1 MAGGGL
7 DTVRWLHDSL
17 AFLTEFFA
25 SFAVGALQ
33 TVGPYSN
40 AIKKLMEQ
48 PPSLDRSERLLAQAF
63 TDWKAHPHHPAYE
76 SLRETFFLTSRLQ
89 TSRFAPRRHA
99 RWLGV
104 EGRAVAGVERL
115 PRWSRRIDLVVSG
128 GDEQAAHGFIETYTP
143 LLWTWTD
150 SLQGFFSGWAV
161 TVQTEVKDGRIGLAG
176 SASRNDVR
184 LELVPV
190 DVLSGLK
197 SSFGSDGNGGIL
209 LEGFRELGG
218 PGQTSQP
225 VPEAAPV
232 SPSEQPS
239 GPVSEERPP
248 LDSDPHS
255 DAPEPQAQ
263 ISSVGEEAPLFAQAP
278 QSVEAPLFAPAPG
291 AVRTDDPLTR
301 GTKALLVDQFRQP
314 TPEQAEEAPASGTEA
329 APAEPAQPDHESSL
343 FNLSAPTAE
352 ESGEA
357 PTTSTVGESVSVE
370 PAPDLGSP
378 SEPVAEIPAPDF
390 GDEPVTQVPAPDFG
404 AGPVAEIPAPDFG
417 TDSIVPVPGPDM
429 GAPIAPPTETSAP
442 NFGAESVDDVPAPDF
457 GAEPVAETPA
467 PDFSAPTEPGAEA
480 PTADFGASL
489 EPVAEVSAP
498 DFGAVSEPVAEV
510 PAPNFGAE
518 PVAEVRAPDFGAE
531 PVDEVPAPDFG
542 EPAEPVAEVR
552 APDFG
557 AEPVDEVPAP
567 DFGEPAEPVAEVPA
581 PDFSAPAEPV
591 AEVPAPDFGVE
602 PVDEVPAPDFGE
614 PAEPVAEVP
623 APDFGA
629 EPVDEVPA
637 PDFGAPAEPVAEV
650 PAPDFSA
657 PAEPVAEVPAPDFGV
672 EPVDE
677 VPAPDFG
684 EPAEP
689 VAEVP
694 APDFGAEPV
703 DEVPAP
709 DFGAPAEP
717 VAEVPAPEESVDE
730 VPAPDFGE
738 PGEPVAEV
746 PAPDFGAEPVDEVPA
761 PDFGAP
767 AESVAEVSAPDFG
780 AEPVDEVPAPDFVA
794 PAEPAADVPAPG
806 FSAPAEPVAEVPAP
820 DFGAEPADEVPTPDF
835 GAPAEPVAEAPTPDF
850 SSPAEPVA
858 EVPALDFS
866 APAEPVAEVPA
877 PDFGAESADEVPAPN
892 FGAPVAEV
900 PAPDFSAPTEPV
912 AEIPGPDFSSPA
924 EPVAE
929 VPPSDFTARAEPVA
943 EVSAP
948 DFGSSSDS
956 VEEVPT
962 PDFGSPEDDSAE
974 GLPYAVDA
982 PQTVEVPAVDVEP
995 SVSEESVPA
1004 VPEPTVEVSLPSLG
1018 PENVAP
1024 TLPPVEPEATVEVPL
1039 SVPVST
1045 GDDIFA
1051 LNEDQEDIF
1060 AQDPDSAS
1068 KPLFPS
1074 DAETVPSSVSAEPE
1088 PQFTSV
1094 EIEVPADSIRDMGAA
1109 AEEILEDNY
1118 DFSPEDGPAKPKWKG
1133 WSVDEREAVQE
1144 VCEFVVGQSESV
1156 IPEAYGQPVRVAIE
1170 STHQKIQVLLER
1182 CCGKTRLA
1190 QDLSLQESSKDS
1202 HIALLA
1208 SWEKRKTDGRPGTEL
1223 LRFYYEL
1230 RRSKRSQR
1238 GQLALPEPQA
1248 VTALATSADKE
1259 GFGQAFQRLLGQ
1271 ISSLNKKPLLFILD
1285 EPPELVREALAL
1297 NLSSGVRF
1305 LSILEPQNS
1314 LPALGEIVDLRP
1326 NWKAAA
1332 EELFGETASN
1342 YKDRPDA
1349 NLLRLAMANELVN
1362 SDYVVPQSLAEVEEM
1377 VVKSEIVD
1385 TELLAVLSLEERAI
1399 SLDDLDQWFLD
1410 AEAVT
1415 ETITAF
1421 PSIFELAKTRLS
1433 PVLGLAHPSVT
1444 QRVIE
1449 QYASERSSVAKKLLG
1464 WVVLQLER
1472 TNAEKYG
1479 GLQVRE
1485 IVFRNFLRLYRFAK
1499 LSNDPDILEWVLRN
1513 KDLQRRRVV
1522 LTSHLEKPGSRYELS
1537 EMLETLVELL
1547 TELVNSGKSDDLRDE
1562 LAWAHS
1568 NLALNQLKLGLYP
1581 QAAEHV
1587 EIAFKLFETLVNKEK
1602 QYEFRSALSTS
1613 QYRASRIYDAMG
1625 VSDKAVEFADA
1636 AVQGFVDLVEDR
1648 GKTELTPR
1656 LGLALAHRG
1665 RLFSQADKD
1674 AAAKTDLQRAATLL
1688 ENNDQVE
1695 PGESFRTLVD
1705 IQLELVTIFMDEND
1719 LDSAI
1724 KEAGKA
1730 VKTATVALE
1739 EHGMEEFQPILA
1751 TCHGLRAKCYQKQN
1765 EPERAQRDIVKSISL
1780 RNLSVDEGRL
1790 EQRYFLAKDLQL
1802 RAQID
1807 QLRGAGDDATRDL
1820 GQAIELLQ
1828 KLAEEGRADANS
1840 QLLVCLLDRANIF
1853 LGAGKAQEG
1862 VADLQRSLTLAEKD
1876 NSAEAG
1882 VHRAAIQDSLLQ
1894 AYVKNESFDE
1904 ALAISQSLL
1913 ADYHAAQAWEKYSKV
1928 QLIRGSAFEKKGDRK
1943 QAHESYT
1950 QAANL
1955 LSQLLAQGQTEPLL
1969 VSVAEA
1975 YLGLGGLEMV
1985 MGRSVNAQKQIKQAI
2000 DVYSHLFQQRGRPD
2014 VLPLMLKSYSLMAAA
2029 NLAQDRVGEAKQA
2042 LKSGFD
2048 ILKYMDS
2055 SQGKNGIPTSQG
2067 LENLKGQLHRLRA
2080 QASIADGDPGAA
2092 LNDTEE
2098 ATRNFLATRGRP
2110 DGLHWK
2116 DEFSRNQILRS
2127 KVFFALKDFNQAE
2140 NSIQESIAHFDEKI
2154 REGRYEY
2161 FGDLITAMGVKADN
2175 SAKAGKIDQ
2184 VLEEY
2189 QKMLATTTTAAKAG
2203 ASIDGESEMAKILEK
2218 RARVYRDQGLLNEA
2232 YADYESVIG
2241 LYRNLVTNQGRGDLA
2256 LELVRIHLERGEM
2269 TTKAGHGQHAIN
2281 DFSESINVAKALV
2294 GQGQA
2299 SAVPELARALH
2310 SRADVLKNLGRA
2322 QDALA
2327 DLQGCIGFRSQLA
2340 QQSQDPELLGSLG
2353 KAFLA
2358 QGTILMQ
2365 AGHVP
2370 QAAQS
2375 LDQANVIFTNLVE
2388 GQGLREFSSELAQ
2401 GLIQRVSLS
2410 SDKSDPALRQVL
2422 IKAVDLVNSQAKEGR
2437 PIAKE
2442 FTIECLR
2449 TVVELLQREDFE
2461 TVGHLID
2468 SVLQL
2473 VETVVTDGRSEQD
2486 FVKLTDLL
2494 LAASAGLID
2503 DRRTARRPHFL
2514 SLACVSCNREIQMFG
2529 KNSLPRLVYCLYEL
2543 GQALERSKAPAVLN
2557 YVGSSFALL
2566 GELAVQQQSNEDFLR
2581 ELKMMVSTWRSLPP
2595 QIPALANVSRH
2606 MLSQLLRLT

>member
-161 TVQTEVKDGRIGLAG
+161 TVQTDVKDGRIGLAG

-602 PVDEVPAPDFGE
+602 PVDEVSAPDFGE

-650 PAPDFSA
+650 P
-657 PAEPVAEVPAPDFGV
+657 
-672 EPVDE
+672 
-677 VPAPDFG
+677 
-684 EPAEP
+684 
-689 VAEVP
+689 
-694 APDFGAEPV
+694 
-703 DEVPAP
+703 
-709 DFGAPAEP
+709 
-717 VAEVPAPEESVDE
+717 
-730 VPAPDFGE
+730 
-738 PGEPVAEV
+738 
-746 PAPDFGAEPVDEVPA
+746 
-761 PDFGAP
+761 
-767 AESVAEVSAPDFG
+767 APDFG

-1156 IPEAYGQPVRVAIE
+1156 IPEAYGQPVRAAIE
-1170 STHQKIQVLLER
+1170 STYQKIQVLLER

>member
-542 EPAEPVAEVR
+542 EP
-552 APDFG
+552 
-557 AEPVDEVPAP
+557 
-567 DFGEPAEPVAEVPA
+567 
-581 PDFSAPAEPV
+581 
-591 AEVPAPDFGVE
+591 
-602 PVDEVPAPDFGE
+602 
-614 PAEPVAEVP
+614 
-623 APDFGA
+623 
-629 EPVDEVPA
+629 
-637 PDFGAPAEPVAEV
+637 
-650 PAPDFSA
+650 
-657 PAEPVAEVPAPDFGV
+657 
-672 EPVDE
+672 
-677 VPAPDFG
+677 
-684 EPAEP
+684 
-689 VAEVP
+689 
-694 APDFGAEPV
+694 
-703 DEVPAP
+703 
-709 DFGAPAEP
+709 
-717 VAEVPAPEESVDE
+717 
-730 VPAPDFGE
+730 
-738 PGEPVAEV
+738 GEPVAEV

-892 FGAPVAEV
+892 FGAPVAEVPAPDFSTPAEPVAETPAPDFSAAAETAARDFGAPVAEV

>member
-1 MAGGGL
+1 MA
-7 DTVRWLHDSL
+7 
-17 AFLTEFFA
+17 
-25 SFAVGALQ
+25 
-33 TVGPYSN
+33 
-40 AIKKLMEQ
+40 
-48 PPSLDRSERLLAQAF
+48 
-63 TDWKAHPHHPAYE
+63 
-76 SLRETFFLTSRLQ
+76 
-89 TSRFAPRRHA
+89 
-99 RWLGV
+99 
-104 EGRAVAGVERL
+104 
-115 PRWSRRIDLVVSG
+115 
-128 GDEQAAHGFIETYTP
+128 
-143 LLWTWTD
+143 
-150 SLQGFFSGWAV
+150 
-161 TVQTEVKDGRIGLAG
+161 EV
-176 SASRNDVR
+176 
-184 LELVPV
+184 
-190 DVLSGLK
+190 
-197 SSFGSDGNGGIL
+197 
-209 LEGFRELGG
+209 
-218 PGQTSQP
+218 PG
-225 VPEAAPV
+225 
-232 SPSEQPS
+232 
-239 GPVSEERPP
+239 
-248 LDSDPHS
+248 
-255 DAPEPQAQ
+255 
-263 ISSVGEEAPLFAQAP
+263 
-278 QSVEAPLFAPAPG
+278 
-291 AVRTDDPLTR
+291 
-301 GTKALLVDQFRQP
+301 
-314 TPEQAEEAPASGTEA
+314 
-329 APAEPAQPDHESSL
+329 
-343 FNLSAPTAE
+343 
-352 ESGEA
+352 
-357 PTTSTVGESVSVE
+357 
-370 PAPDLGSP
+370 
-378 SEPVAEIPAPDF
+378 
-390 GDEPVTQVPAPDFG
+390 PDFG
-404 AGPVAEIPAPDFG
+404 AEPVSE
-417 TDSIVPVPGPDM
+417 
-429 GAPIAPPTETSAP
+429 
-442 NFGAESVDDVPAPDF
+442 VPAPDF
-457 GAEPVAETPA
+457 GAEPVAE
-467 PDFSAPTEPGAEA
+467 
-480 PTADFGASL
+480 
-489 EPVAEVSAP
+489 
-498 DFGAVSEPVAEV
+498 
-510 PAPNFGAE
+510 
-518 PVAEVRAPDFGAE
+518 
-531 PVDEVPAPDFG
+531 VPAPDFG
-542 EPAEPVAEVR
+542 E
-552 APDFG
+552 
-557 AEPVDEVPAP
+557 
-567 DFGEPAEPVAEVPA
+567 EPVAEVPA
-581 PDFSAPAEPV
+581 PDFGAPTEPVAEVPAPDFGAPAESVAEVPAPDFGAPAEPVAEVPGPDFGAEPVSEIPAPDFGAPAEPVAEAPAPDLGAPAEPV
-591 AEVPAPDFGVE
+591 AEVPAPDFGEE
-602 PVDEVPAPDFGE
+602 PVAEVPAPDFGA
-614 PAEPVAEVP
+614 PAGPVAEVP

-629 EPVDEVPA
+629 EPVSEVPAPDFGAPAEPVTEAPAPGFGATTEPVAEVPAPDFGEEPVAEATAPDYGAEPLSEVPAPDFGAPAEPVAEAPAPDFGAPAESVADVPAPDFGEEPVAEVPA

-650 PAPDFSA
+650 PAPDF
-657 PAEPVAEVPAPDFGV
+657 
-672 EPVDE
+672 
-677 VPAPDFG
+677 
-684 EPAEP
+684 
-689 VAEVP
+689 
-694 APDFGAEPV
+694 GAEPAS
-703 DEVPAP
+703 EVPAP

-717 VAEVPAPEESVDE
+717 VAEVPAPDLGAPAEPVTEVPAPDLGAPAEPVTE
-730 VPAPDFGE
+730 VPAPDFG
-738 PGEPVAEV
+738 
-746 PAPDFGAEPVDEVPA
+746 
-761 PDFGAP
+761 
-767 AESVAEVSAPDFG
+767 
-780 AEPVDEVPAPDFVA
+780 
-794 PAEPAADVPAPG
+794 
-806 FSAPAEPVAEVPAP
+806 AEPVAEVPAP
-820 DFGAEPADEVPTPDF
+820 DFG
-835 GAPAEPVAEAPTPDF
+835 GPAESESVAPTPDLVAPAQPVTEAPAQELEAPTAPLAEAPGPDF
-850 SSPAEPVA
+850 ASPIEPVA
-858 EVPALDFS
+858 EVPVPNFTT
-866 APAEPVAEVPA
+866 PAEPVSETSA
-877 PDFGAESADEVPAPN
+877 PHFGAPTETVDDVASPDLAAPSESVTGVRVPE
-892 FGAPVAEV
+892 FGAPVE
-900 PAPDFSAPTEPV
+900 PEPV
-912 AEIPGPDFSSPA
+912 AD
-924 EPVAE
+924 
-929 VPPSDFTARAEPVA
+929 
-943 EVSAP
+943 VSAP
-948 DFGSSSDS
+948 DFGALPESAPELPSF
-956 VEEVPT
+956 EPEVPAESEQAPT
-962 PDFGSPEDDSAE
+962 DQSQGEDSSE
-974 GLPYAVDA
+974 SLPYETNA
-982 PQTVEVPAVDVEP
+982 PQTVEVPAVPVEP
-995 SVSEESVPA
+995 SGSQESVPV
-1004 VPEPTVEVSLPSLG
+1004 VPEPTVEVDLAAMQPELPAPSLP
-1018 PENVAP
+1018 PI
-1024 TLPPVEPEATVEVPL
+1024 EPEVTVEVPL
-1039 SVPVST
+1039 SLPDNT

-1051 LNEDQEDIF
+1051 LSDNDDDIF
-1060 AQDPDSAS
+1060 AQGPDNDS
-1068 KPLFPS
+1068 KPLFPV
-1074 DAETVPSSVSAEPE
+1074 DADTSTTPTAAEPE

-1094 EIEVPADSIRDMGAA
+1094 EIEVPADNIRDMGAA

-1118 DFSPEDGPAKPKWKG
+1118 DFSPEDGPAKPRWKG

-1156 IPEAYGQPVRVAIE
+1156 IPGAYAQPTRAAIE

-1190 QDLSLQESSKDS
+1190 QDLALQESNAES

-1248 VTALATSADKE
+1248 VTALTTSADKE

-1271 ISSLNKKPLLFILD
+1271 ISSLNKKPLLFIFD
-1285 EPPELVREALAL
+1285 EPPQLVREALAL

-1326 NWKAAA
+1326 HWKAAA
-1332 EELFGETASN
+1332 EELFGETATN

-1362 SDYVVPQSLAEVEEM
+1362 SDYIVPQSLAEVEEM

-1385 TELLAVLSLEERAI
+1385 TDLLAVLSLEERAI
-1399 SLDDLDQWFLD
+1399 SLDDLDQWFLE

-1433 PVLGLAHPSVT
+1433 PVLGLAHPSVA

-1449 QYASERSSVAKKLLG
+1449 QYASERAGVAKKLLG

-1547 TELVNSGKSDDLRDE
+1547 TELVNSGNSDDLRDE

-1587 EIAFKLFETLVNKEK
+1587 EVAFKLFEALVNKEK
-1602 QYEFRSALSTS
+1602 QYEFRPALSTS

-1625 VSDKAVEFADA
+1625 DSAKSAQFADS

-1665 RLFSQADKD
+1665 RLYSQADKD
-1674 AAAKTDLQRAATLL
+1674 SAAKKDLQRAATLL

-1695 PGESFRTLVD
+1695 PSESFRTLVD
-1705 IQLELVTIFMDEND
+1705 IQLELVTIFMDESD

-1739 EHGMEEFQPILA
+1739 EHGLEEFQPILA

-1807 QLRGAGDDATRDL
+1807 QLRGAGEDATRDL
-1820 GQAIELLQ
+1820 TQAIELLQ

-1840 QLLVCLLDRANIF
+1840 QLLVCLLDRANIY

-1862 VADLQRSLTLAEKD
+1862 VADLQRSLSLAEHD
-1876 NSAEAG
+1876 TTADASAN
-1882 VHRAAIQDSLLQ
+1882 RAAIQDSLLQ
-1894 AYVKNESFDE
+1894 AYVKSESFDE
-1904 ALAISQSLL
+1904 ALAISQNLL
-1913 ADYHAAQAWEKYSKV
+1913 ADYHAAQSWEQYSKV
-1928 QLIRGSAFEKKGDRK
+1928 QLIRGSAFEKKGDLK

-1975 YLGLGGLEMV
+1975 YLGLGGLEMA
-1985 MGRSVNAQKQIKQAI
+1985 MGRSAAAQKQIKQAI

-2014 VLPLMLKSYSLMAAA
+2014 VLPLMLKSYSVMAAA
-2029 NLAQDRVGEAKQA
+2029 HLGQDRIGEAKQA

-2067 LENLKGQLHRLRA
+2067 LENLKGQLHRQRA
-2080 QASIADGDPGAA
+2080 QASIAEGDPGTA

-2110 DGLHWK
+2110 DGVNWK

-2140 NSIQESIAHFDEKI
+2140 NSVQESIAHFDEKL

-2161 FGDLITAMGVKADN
+2161 FGDLIAAMGVKAEN

-2189 QKMLATTTTAAKAG
+2189 QKMLSITTTAAKAG

-2281 DFSESINVAKALV
+2281 DFSEAVNVAKALV

-2310 SRADVLKNLGRA
+2310 RRADVLKSLGRA

-2340 QQSQDPELLGSLG
+2340 QQSQEPELLGNLG

-2375 LDQANVIFTNLVE
+2375 LDQANAIFTNLVE